1 MSASQDWSRTL
12 ISPKAKIK
20 EIVIET
26 TNVPENFLELK
37 LELDWVKFKF
47 INIKTLKDFNLETV
61 SYAFDKCKLS
71 QSVLEEIK
79 LKGNI
84 EKIQFV
90 SCDLGKI
97 DLSIFDE
104 LEELQLV
111 YSIEEDLNDV
121 IKDLR
126 FKKLV
131 ISGDLMSNKDN
142 KNYVSELRRKGIKV
156 EVIGL
161 TI

>member
-1 MSASQDWSRTL
+1 M
-12 ISPKAKIK
+12 KKY
-20 EIVIET
+20 
-26 TNVPENFLELK
+26 N
-37 LELDWVKFKF
+37 
-47 INIKTLKDFNLETV
+47 
-61 SYAFDKCKLS
+61 
-71 QSVLEEIK
+71 
-79 LKGNI
+79 
-84 EKIQFV
+84 
-90 SCDLGKI
+90 LGKI